1 MADYLTE
8 NRKTFGGEII
18 NARLGTIFE
27 ALAIL
32 TRVEC
37 RMWIENCKVYE
48 NFHPSHF
55 AGLEEAYI
63 NTGKWTLPDVDLSGK

>member
-1 MADYLTE
+1 MINYLAE
-8 NRKTFGGEII
+8 NKETFKEEII
-18 NARLGTIFE
+18 NARVDTIFE
-27 ALAIL
+27 ALGIL
-32 TRVEC
+32 TKVEC

-63 NTGKWTLPDVDLSGK
+63 KTGKWRLPEVDLSGK